1 HFKEDINP
9 ASVGHF
15 HDGIDNFLSGS
26 VDEDISTHLLRQI
39 QPVFYNVDSE
49 DLAGSERFAKP
60 NQTSAN
66 GTATKD
72 CDRVCRNV
80 RGRRSMNSV
89 TQRFLSACRLNRNSP
104 VVPPRAT
111 LVKSMILSKAPVSV
125 DSPQEHPFTDV
136 PIPGPTLKT
145 SSTVNVSLARD

>member
-1 HFKEDINP
+1 
-9 ASVGHF
+9 
-15 HDGIDNFLSGS
+15 
-26 VDEDISTHLLRQI
+26 
-39 QPVFYNVDSE
+39 
-49 DLAGSERFAKP
+49 SERFAKP

-145 SSTVNVSLARD
+145 SSTVNVSLARDNITLSKVRDLLPRLHNLSRKLVTHHSRRLDSLGQ